1 LAANVGQGSLIKII
15 GYEEKSILAAKFG
28 ERLRDS
34 LGNAIVRD
42 WDRGCR
48 ICRKAD
54 ASLDLLI
61 EAHVFGMRA
70 ATVYMLL
77 CKHGSEPAFEGTAPS
92 VIVEL

>member
-1 LAANVGQGSLIKII
+1 MASNVGQGSLIKII
-15 GYEEKSILAAKFG
+15 GYKEKSILAANFG

-34 LGNAIVRD
+34 LGNAIICD
-42 WDRGCR
+42 WRRGAR

-77 CKHGSEPAFEGTAPS
+77 RKHGSEPAFERTAPM
-92 VIVEL
+92 